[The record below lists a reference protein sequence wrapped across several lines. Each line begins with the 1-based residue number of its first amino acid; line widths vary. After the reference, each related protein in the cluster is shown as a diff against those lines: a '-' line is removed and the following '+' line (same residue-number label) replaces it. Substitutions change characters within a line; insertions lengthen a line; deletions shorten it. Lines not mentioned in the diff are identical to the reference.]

1 MLMSE
6 SDKMQIKNRGGFLIR
21 KGYRVSTGEYSVT
34 FDNGQMKIDVFY
46 ERYDN
51 HQDILLKF
59 PNRKSYYL
67 HFFVYIVEKI
77 ELKGTTPLQKLLA
90 YMDYLEKNYDNLMN
104 EQYCERCME
113 YVRQNMET
121 LVEVPIY
128 KNESAGDKKMSN
140 QGKQVN
146 QIETPQDK
154 KKANMW
160 SWISLGCFVGKGI
173 IELLLVFGSG
183 FAYAFIDAADD
194 YDFADVITAFSE
206 AIYAIAACVS
216 GVMFIASIVIMIYVR
231 VKYPK
236 NVFGKVLMWV
246 YIVLISLYIITMA
259 VVVIA
264 IGIACA
270 ACIDECESIAMLAIE
285 RMMIC

>member
-6 SDKMQIKNRGGFLIR
+6 SDKLQIKNRGMFLIR
-21 KGYRVSTGEYSVT
+21 KGYRVSTGQYGVT
-34 FDNGQMKIDVFY
+34 FDNGQMQIDVFY

-77 ELKGTTPLQKLLA
+77 ELKGTMPLQKLLI

-128 KNESAGDKKMSN
+128 KNESTGEKKVS
-140 QGKQVN
+140 KQTN
-146 QIETPQDK
+146 MIETPEDK
-154 KKANMW
+154 KKGNMW
-160 SWISLGCFVGKGI
+160 SWISLGCFVGRI
-173 IELLLVFGSG
+173 IVDAIMAFASGLVFSVIGASG
-183 FAYAFIDAADD
+183 EFEFAEVATTFTEI
-194 YDFADVITAFSE
+194 
-206 AIYAIAACVS
+206 IYAIGTCIS
-216 GVMFIASIVIMIYVR
+216 GLLFIASIVMMIYVR

-246 YIVLISLYIITMA
+246 YIVLVSLYIITMA
-259 VVVIA
+259 VCIIA
-264 IGIACA
+264 IGIACV
-270 ACIDECESIAMLAIE
+270 ACLNECEELAMIAIE
-285 RMMIC
+285 SMMLC